1 MHTKRQRSI
10 QPGLYFLVSVLL
22 VLLLSQ
28 CRSNTPTPGQPSGA
42 ISTSSPTPTAS
53 RTITTITTQT
63 RTPAG
68 PARTTLT
75 PTATNSVRTNPVPRY
90 QRVGEMGKGILPQIV
105 RSPDG
110 KTVLVNDGFT
120 LRVLNA
126 ADYSEVGSMDFGMQ
140 DPDGHI
146 FVYSPDSRYVIV
158 SAGYFGFQ
166 VIDVAT
172 LKSLG
177 TGSGGNGFFTG
188 TIFTPDSQH
197 VLWLMTD
204 RSSGGPYHSICRL
217 DYLLGENAENPTN
230 DWGYNCYPVEDD
242 DDYHTLSAPAISPN
256 GSLVAAGFSNWRH
269 NFLYIWDFQSKAIR
283 FKIPEQPAEIN
294 SVAFS
299 PDGQTLA
306 TGGNDG
312 VIRLWNPETGTVRR
326 TVNAFLDS
334 VTDVEFTP
342 DGRSLRVEVASQPA
356 VLYDLASGKTRPADQ
371 TTSSPINEPIAAQM
385 LNEGYLVAGGSSK
398 IVFSQ
403 DGSTVA
409 VAHGSIQIWDV
420 ATRELKNTIFTPT
433 SLRLTG
439 MTFSPNGQRL
449 AVITDAGDVL
459 SWDVVTGQTELNLT
473 AQGLAA
479 GQAALYAISSGM
491 GPTITAGVI
500 DERGIVF
507 SPDSA
512 EVALGNGSAVEIWNI
527 ASGTKGRSLDP
538 LDPAAFPTRLSYSA
552 DGKHV
557 FAILNRNRDAA
568 VWDAVSG
575 KLVRRLNLPHVD
587 ANAFSSVS
595 LYQNWF
601 ARNNYDDQE
610 YWIELWDLEQGKMV
624 KLPMPKRETE
634 PLRFSTDGRF
644 LMAIVD
650 DRIYLWRVSTGQL
663 VLVTED
669 EFDIG
674 DLALSPDGK
683 TLVTAS
689 YGKITLWDVGA
700 ATSAA
705 MSDHF
710 TPPAPPPTE
719 TPYFTEN
726 VYPTRTPQPT
736 MEITPIPGVEVQTGA
751 ISVSNA
757 SQIQQQA
764 RFGMGQLAQMTWEG
778 NQINVTGAQGII
790 RYAASSL
797 QEAARVEIDEVWVTS
812 SRALPDGRVLLAGNT
827 KEGKVQLWAASGTK
841 LESKKM
847 LLEISGS
854 SPTAI
859 SPNGKWFIFSTDDGL
874 ATRNVETGEEGIF
887 LHDYWYTP
895 QELLFSPDGKL
906 LAASRSDRS
915 IRIYDFATGS
925 IANGVG
931 GPEDSITQMSFNKEN
946 NLLVGAAGGSAWVWS
961 VVPGLNPLKVSFY
974 EGQDFGNL
982 VLFENAVTAVAL
994 NHDSKVQAIGSSESH
1009 IWLYD
1014 RVSKEVIGKLNG
1026 HNSAPIEMAFSPDGD
1041 QLASIDRDG
1050 ELIVWDL
1057 ARGVIVNRVR
1067 PETGAVR
1074 GLIVREDSSVSAW
1087 GENTIWQLD
1096 KNTANPQHITGVP
1109 GGLIIGV
1116 SGADDLAATYRP
1128 YQVSLYDAG
1137 TGKFLQTLPDEA
1149 VEPWVEHYW
1158 EGLIFRGFNSAVFS
1172 TDGSRL
1178 ATVGSGGIWIYDLPG
1193 AKLLRHFKGNWSMKA
1208 AISPD
1213 GNWIVASTHEKSSPP
1228 ELLKLDT
1235 GQSIL
1240 ITGIEDNYARGDSYP
1255 QYVFSK
1261 DMRYIAAVNNEWEEP
1276 SRLIMFNSANGHVER
1291 ELAFE
1296 KVYLT
1301 SLALNA
1307 NASIAAIGL
1316 DDGTIKLIDL
1326 EQMKEVAVLAGH
1338 KGGVSTLAF
1347 SNDGKLL
1354 YSVGRE
1360 GVVMIWGIP

>member
-1 MHTKRQRSI
+1 M
-10 QPGLYFLVSVLL
+10 
-22 VLLLSQ
+22 
-28 CRSNTPTPGQPSGA
+28 
-42 ISTSSPTPTAS
+42 
-53 RTITTITTQT
+53 TT
-63 RTPAG
+63 
-68 PARTTLT
+68 
-75 PTATNSVRTNPVPRY
+75 
-90 QRVGEMGKGILPQIV
+90 
-105 RSPDG
+105 
-110 KTVLVNDGFT
+110 
-120 LRVLNA
+120 
-126 ADYSEVGSMDFGMQ
+126 
-140 DPDGHI
+140 
-146 FVYSPDSRYVIV
+146 
-158 SAGYFGFQ
+158 
-166 VIDVAT
+166 
-172 LKSLG
+172 
-177 TGSGGNGFFTG
+177 
-188 TIFTPDSQH
+188 
-197 VLWLMTD
+197 
-204 RSSGGPYHSICRL
+204 
-217 DYLLGENAENPTN
+217 
-230 DWGYNCYPVEDD
+230 
-242 DDYHTLSAPAISPN
+242 PAISPE
-256 GSLVAAGFSNWRH
+256 GTFVAAGYSNWLH
-269 NFLYIWDFQSKAIR
+269 NILYIWDFQSNSIR
-283 FKIPEQPAEIN
+283 FAIPEQPAEIN

-299 PDGQTLA
+299 PDGRTLA

-312 VIRLWNPETGTVRR
+312 VIRLWNPETGTIRR

-334 VTDVEFTP
+334 VTDVQFTP
-342 DGRSLRVEVASQPA
+342 DGRSLRVEVIGQAA
-356 VLYDLASGKTRPADQ
+356 VLYDLASGKTRPADLP
-371 TTSSPINEPIAAQM
+371 TSSPINEPLAAQM
-385 LNEGYLVAGGSSK
+385 LNEGYLAAGGSSK
-398 IVFSQ
+398 LAFSR

-433 SLRLTG
+433 PLRLTG
-439 MTFSPNGQRL
+439 MTFSPNGQHL

-459 SWDVVTGQTELNLT
+459 SWDVVTGQVELNLT

-479 GQAALYAISSGM
+479 GQVALYAVSSGM

-507 SPDSA
+507 SPDST
-512 EVALGNGSAVEIWNI
+512 EIALGNGSAVEIWDI
-527 ASGTKGRSLDP
+527 ASGTKVRTLDP
-538 LDPAAFPTRLSYSA
+538 LEPAAFPTRLSYSA

-557 FAILNRNRDAA
+557 YAILNRNRDAA

-610 YWIELWDLEQGKMV
+610 YWIELWDLEQGQMV

-669 EFDIG
+669 EFEIG

-683 TLVTAS
+683 TLVTAK
-689 YGKITLWDVGA
+689 YGKITLWNVGA

-726 VYPTRTPQPT
+726 VYPTWTPQPT
-736 MEITPIPGVEVQTGA
+736 MEITPIPGKEVKIGA
-751 ISVSNA
+751 ISGSNA
-757 SQIQQQA
+757 SQLRQQA
-764 RFGMGQLAQMTWEG
+764 HFGMGKLAQMTWEG
-778 NQINVTGAQGII
+778 NQIDVIGAQGVI
-790 RYAASSL
+790 RYAAGSL
-797 QEAARVEIDEVWVTS
+797 QETARVEIDKIWVTS

-827 KEGKVQLWAASGTK
+827 KEGKVQLWEASGTK
-841 LESKKM
+841 LQSKKM
-847 LLEISGS
+847 LLETSGS

-859 SPNGKWFIFSTDDGL
+859 SPDGKWLVFSTDDGL

-895 QELLFSPDGKL
+895 QKLLFSPDGKL

-915 IRIYDFATGS
+915 IRIFDFATGS

-931 GPEDSITQMSFNKEN
+931 GPEDTITQMFFNKEN
-946 NLLVGAAGGSAWVWS
+946 NLLVGAAGGTAWVWS
-961 VVPGLNPLKVSFY
+961 VVPGLDPVKASFY
-974 EGQDFGNL
+974 EGQEFGNL

-994 NHDSKVQAIGSSESH
+994 NPDSSVQAIGSSESH

-1014 RVSKEVIGKLNG
+1014 RVSKEVIGKLIG
-1026 HNSAPIEMAFSPDGD
+1026 HNSAPIEMAFSPDGG

-1050 ELIVWDL
+1050 DLIFWDL
-1057 ARGVIVNRVR
+1057 ARGVIANRAR
-1067 PETGAVR
+1067 PETGVVR
-1074 GLIVREDSSVSAW
+1074 GLVVREDSSVAAW
-1087 GENTIWQLD
+1087 GENTIWRLD
-1096 KNTANPQHITGVP
+1096 KNTAKLQGITGVP
-1109 GGLIIGV
+1109 GRLIIGL
-1116 SGADDLAATYRP
+1116 SGADDLAATYKP

-1137 TGKFLQTLPDEA
+1137 TGKFLQTLPEEA
-1149 VEPWVEHYW
+1149 GEPWVEHYW
-1158 EGLIFRGFNSAVFS
+1158 EGLIFRRFNSAVFS
-1172 TDGSRL
+1172 EDGSRL
-1178 ATVGSGGIWIYDLPG
+1178 ATVGSGGIWIYNLPS
-1193 AKLLRHFKGNWSMKA
+1193 AKLLRHIEGNWFVKA

-1213 GNWIVASTHEKSSPP
+1213 GNWVVASTHELAEPP
-1228 ELLKLDT
+1228 QLFDLNT
-1235 GQSIL
+1235 GQSNL
-1240 ITGIEDNYARGDSYP
+1240 LLSSQDNYARGSSYP
-1255 QYVFSK
+1255 QYIISA
-1261 DMRYIAAVNNEWEEP
+1261 DMRYVGAVNNEWDEP
-1276 SRLIMFNSANGHVER
+1276 SRLILFNSANGGVER

-1296 KVYLT
+1296 QGRLT

-1307 NASIAAIGL
+1307 NMSIAAIGL